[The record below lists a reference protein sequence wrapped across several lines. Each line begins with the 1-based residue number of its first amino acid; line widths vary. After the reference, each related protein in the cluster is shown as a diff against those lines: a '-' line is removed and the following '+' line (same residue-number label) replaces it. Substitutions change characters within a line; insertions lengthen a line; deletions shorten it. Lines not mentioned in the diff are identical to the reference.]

1 MASTLIISY
10 DLSNPGQN
18 YEEIIKKIKSYT
30 SWARLGGSAYLIYTD
45 DGVKEVRDALWSLMD
60 AGDKVY
66 VSVAPPPAAWAGMPK
81 DVSNWI
87 HKYQTK

>member
-18 YEEIIKKIKSYT
+18 YEEVIKKIKSYT

-45 DGVKEVRDALWSLMD
+45 DEVKEVRDALWSLMD
-60 AGDKVY
+60 ASDKLY
-66 VSVAPPPAAWAGMPK
+66 VGVAPPPSAWAGMSK